1 MANPSKTRPLANVPE
16 EQLRATI
23 AVLLAKPK
31 LTRCEYGELL
41 DINWELRFREL
52 LMPKPLIIPK
62 LGTGGDHVN

>member
-41 DINWELRFREL
+41 DINWELRFREM
-52 LMPKPLIIPK
+52 LMPKLTIPK
-62 LGTGGDHVN
+62 LGTDGGSHVN